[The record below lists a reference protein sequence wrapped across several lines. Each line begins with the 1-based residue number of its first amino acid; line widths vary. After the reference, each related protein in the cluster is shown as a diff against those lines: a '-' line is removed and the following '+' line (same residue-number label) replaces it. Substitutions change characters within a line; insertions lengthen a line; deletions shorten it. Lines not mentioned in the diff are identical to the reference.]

1 MLRGGLVGLTRLFCV
16 CKKLATPLEFAES
29 QVGVE
34 EGSPSVWQYLPR
46 GPRRNKERSGSARW
60 WQSRLPH
67 AMAYQNWCHPDRRI
81 RRAAISALNQ
91 NLMKVRCEK

>member
-1 MLRGGLVGLTRLFCV
+1 MLRVGLVELIRLFCV
-16 CKKLATPLEFAES
+16 CKKLTTPLEFAES

-46 GPRRNKERSGSARW
+46 GPRRNRESPGSACW
-60 WQSRLPH
+60 WQSRLPR
-67 AMAYQNWCHPDRRI
+67 AMAYQRWCHPDRRI

-91 NLMKVRCEK
+91 NLMRVRSEK